1 MTGNINK
8 DNFIIPNH
16 IAVIMDGNGRWAKAR
31 GLPRLAGHRKGADAV
46 REIIKN
52 SSKLG
57 VKYLTLYSFSSENWK
72 RSKEEVSGLMGL
84 LRRYMKSEI
93 AELHAKDVRFKVIG
107 ERARLDSDIIRLI
120 EDAEHMTER
129 NTGLTLILALSYGG
143 RQEIAEA
150 VRNIAKSAELG
161 LIKSEAVDE
170 DVFSAYL
177 NTAGIPDPDLLI
189 RTSGEQRISNF
200 LLWQLA
206 YAELY
211 FTKKL
216 WPEFKECDLIDAIEE
231 FQKRDRRFG
240 ATAASNEK

>member
-1 MTGNINK
+1 MTRHANTDEI
-8 DNFIIPNH
+8 IIPQH

-31 GLPRLAGHRKGADAV
+31 GLPRIAGHRKGAEAV
-46 REIIKN
+46 RKIVEK
-52 SSKLG
+52 SSQLG
-57 VKYLTLYSFSSENWK
+57 IKYLTLYSFSSENWK
-72 RSKEEVSGLMGL
+72 RPLEEVSGLMSL
-84 LRRYMKSEI
+84 LRRYLKSEI
-93 AELHAKDVRFKVIG
+93 AELHGKDVRFRVIG
-107 ERARLDSDIIRLI
+107 DRARLDNDIRRLI
-120 EDAEHMTER
+120 EDAEAMTER
-129 NTGLTLILALSYGG
+129 NSGLTLVLALSYGG

-211 FTKKL
+211 FTNKF
-216 WPEFKECDLIDAIEE
+216 WPEFGESDLVAAIEE

-240 ATAASNEK
+240 ATASNVK

>member
-1 MTGNINK
+1 MTGNTTTDKLEN
-8 DNFIIPNH
+8 PRH

-31 GLPRLAGHRKGADAV
+31 GLPRLAGHRKGAEAV
-46 REIIKN
+46 RKIVEN
-52 SSKLG
+52 SSRLG
-57 VKYLTLYSFSSENWK
+57 IQYLTLYSFSSENWK
-72 RSKEEVSGLMGL
+72 RSDEEVSGLMGL
-84 LRRYMKSEI
+84 LRRYLKSEI
-93 AELHAKDVRFKVIG
+93 AELHGKDVRFKVIG
-107 ERARLDSDIIRLI
+107 DRTNLDPDIVRLI
-120 EDAEHMTER
+120 EDAESMTER
-129 NTGLTLILALSYGG
+129 NAGLTLVLALSYSG

-206 YAELY
+206 YTELY
-211 FTKKL
+211 FTDKY
-216 WPEFKECDLIDAIEE
+216 WPEFGESDLVSAIEE
-231 FQKRDRRFG
+231 YQKRDRRYG
-240 ATAASNEK
+240 ATASHVK